1 MQCGFEN
8 NYIIQYAHIHVYVY
22 IYIYIYEVVF
32 ERVSGVFNKHIEE
45 AI

>member
-8 NYIIQYAHIHVYVY
+8 NYIIQYAHIHVC